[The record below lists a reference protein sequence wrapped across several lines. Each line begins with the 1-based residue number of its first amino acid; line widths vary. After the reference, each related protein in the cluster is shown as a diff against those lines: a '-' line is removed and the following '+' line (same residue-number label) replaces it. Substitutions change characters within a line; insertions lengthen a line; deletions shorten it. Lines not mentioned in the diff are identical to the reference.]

1 MKSFL
6 LGLFITLS
14 VTYTA
19 QSQRICGTTDYTN
32 QLLQSDPSFNA
43 ASQQIQKQV
52 DSIIK
57 RNSNIAR
64 RDTGASEIIY
74 IPVVIHLL
82 YKTPYENI
90 SDAQIKS
97 QLDVLNK
104 DFRRLNDD
112 RVNTPQAFKSAA
124 GDARIQFCLAQV
136 DPKGARTSGINRVYT
151 NKDAF
156 TTDDG
161 MKSVASGG
169 VAAWDTKHYL
179 NIWVCKLIGRSLGYA
194 TPPGASADK
203 DGVVMSFDVFGTIEK
218 VRPVFNKGRTATH
231 EIGHWLGLTHIWGDT
246 NCGND
251 QVDDTPTQQSYNFG
265 CPSFPKL
272 SSCSPNGN
280 GDMFMN
286 FMDFSDDACMNLF
299 TNGQVKR
306 MRALFAQNNIRN
318 GFLSSFACDSTL
330 AQAAPLP
337 LPLPLPTPTDT
348 TPTVKPIVISL
359 ASTKVFPNPVQSML
373 IVNCKLA
380 TSNTIQT
387 MQIYNS
393 LGVNVFS
400 AQLKQ
405 IITTHNVGNLKTG
418 IYFIEIGNGKDK
430 FITKVIKL

>member
-1 MKSFL
+1 MKLFL
-6 LGLFITLS
+6 LALLITFS
-14 VTYTA
+14 FTYSA
-19 QSQRICGTTDYTN
+19 QSQRICGTTEYTN
-32 QLLQSDPSFNA
+32 QLLQSDPSFKA

-52 DSIIK
+52 DSITK
-57 RNSNIAR
+57 KNSNIIR
-64 RDTGASEIIY
+64 RDTGVSEIIY

-97 QLDVLNK
+97 QIAVLNK

-136 DPKGARTSGINRVYT
+136 DPKGAKTSGINRVHT
-151 NKDAF
+151 NKDFF
-156 TTDDG
+156 TTDDA
-161 MKSVASGG
+161 MKSVAGG
-169 VAAWDTKHYL
+169 GAAAWDTKHYL
-179 NIWVCKLIGRSLGYA
+179 NIWVCKLTGRSLGYG
-194 TPPGASADK
+194 TPPGAAADK
-203 DGVVMSFDVFGTIEK
+203 DGVVIAFDVFGTIEK
-218 VRPVFNKGRTATH
+218 VRPVFDKGRTATH

-246 NCGND
+246 NCGSD

-272 SSCSPNGN
+272 SNCSPDAN

-306 MRALFAQNNIRN
+306 MRALFAQNSIRN

-337 LPLPLPTPTDT
+337 ADT
-348 TPTVKPIVISL
+348 TPVAKPIVITL
-359 ASTKVFPNPVQSML
+359 ASTKVFPNPVQSTL
-373 IVNCKLA
+373 NVNCKVA
-380 TSNTIQT
+380 TGATIQT
-387 MQIYNS
+387 MRIYNS

-400 AQLKQ
+400 VQLKQ
-405 IITTHNVGNLKTG
+405 EITTHNLSRLTTG
-418 IYFIEIGNGKDK
+418 IYYVEITDGKDK
-430 FITKVIKL
+430 FTTKVIKL